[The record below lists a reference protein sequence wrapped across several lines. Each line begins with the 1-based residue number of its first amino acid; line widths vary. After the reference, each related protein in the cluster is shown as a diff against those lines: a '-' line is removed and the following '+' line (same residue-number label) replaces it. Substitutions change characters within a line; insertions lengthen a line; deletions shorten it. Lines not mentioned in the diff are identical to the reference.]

1 MGGSRGGDRGPD
13 SPPPPLQNH
22 KNIGF
27 PGNTDQDP
35 LKPQSYQAS
44 IQWWAIIGWRA
55 DDGQF

>member
-1 MGGSRGGDRGPD
+1 MGGSRGGTGVRT
-13 SPPPPLQNH
+13 PPPPPMKNH

-44 IQWWAIIGWRA
+44 IQWWAIIG
-55 DDGQF
+55 